1 MHHQSDY
8 VVAGTAGEAGEAV
21 SALGKTGPTLNYFF
35 PQSNKD
41 RILINKLENATYQLQ
56 SWVLCCAVGGF
67 IRTKPHMSSPPPAMA
82 MFCL

>member
-8 VVAGTAGEAGEAV
+8 VVAGTAGEAGEAGEAV

-41 RILINKLENATYQLQ
+41 RILINKLENATYQVQ
-56 SWVLCCAVGGF
+56 S
-67 IRTKPHMSSPPPAMA
+67 
-82 MFCL
+82 